1 MIKMKN
7 INSVIFKWSERVLQ
21 TIALI
26 VFGLNTS
33 FAQLP
38 LEYGQSV
45 MTAIQRDL
53 WNPFQDNAP
62 NLPVVQI
69 FDVRNRPAYSSS
81 VWAAPT
87 YHHPEWEYGTVD
99 ATGVKTDKMGS
110 LFGIATDRNGN
121 IYVTDYTTLG
131 MGSGTQCAA
140 TFTETCF
147 QMGAFPKGKG
157 GSGAIYKIDGSTGA
171 VTVLATLPN
180 ANVFPVFDKT
190 YTGDPCRQYTD
201 PYGRVTYYRAGED
214 PMSGRK
220 VGVGLGNICY
230 DRDHN
235 QLFVTNREDG
245 KIYRLS
251 LSGAIL
257 STFDPFANDDGLNG
271 MAPLGERVWG
281 IGYYKGKVYFGR
293 QVQEIGTATP
303 NEIWSEALSASG
315 DFAVPNGEVLE
326 ITVNYPVNAFGQP
339 YTGRNGGDGN
349 SYVANP
355 ITDIE
360 FSSEGKMLVTTKT
373 MITDFCERAHFSYTY
388 EYSPSGAGW
397 TAPKLYYTG
406 DYYNK
411 LNSAGG
417 TDYGYLTY
425 DGAKSEIDLT
435 SRDQFT
441 WTTSNIINQV
451 ATNRLTYGAVGIPI
465 TATGDPITG
474 TNIIDWDS
482 NNNNNGKGSLGDIDV
497 FRELCVDTI
506 FTVCN
511 NATESLTLTAENG
524 LSNVQWYDSTS
535 NSLIGTGATLTIVG
549 TESFLSDG
557 YESIYYTASDADG
570 CPWELC
576 CLVRVKTQ
584 ACVVC
589 STSGTFSTL
598 CNNNGTPATS
608 SDDWFT
614 LTVTG
619 TVTDGSG
626 TYVVKIGAFTS
637 PVIMSGTPVVI
648 SGNGL
653 LGNPLLQANGS
664 STYIVRIE
672 DAADSSCFST
682 ISVGPVQSCSICP
695 DPNCFNVTKSIQR

>member
-1 MIKMKN
+1 MMKMKKLN
-7 INSVIFKWSERVLQ
+7 FLKKRTQILVSV
-21 TIALI
+21 ALI
-26 VFGLNTS
+26 ISGIEVSFG
-33 FAQLP
+33 QLP

-53 WNPFQDNAP
+53 WNPFEDNAP

-81 VWAAPT
+81 VWTPPT
-87 YHHPEWEYGTVD
+87 YHHPEWEYGTID
-99 ATGVKTDKMGS
+99 GTGVKTDKLGS
-110 LFGIATDRNGN
+110 LFGIATDRDGN

-131 MGSGTQCAA
+131 MGSGTQCAG

-171 VTVLATLPN
+171 VSLHATLPN

-190 YTGDPCRQYTD
+190 YTVDPCRQYTD
-201 PYGRVTYYRAGED
+201 PYGRVTYYRGGED
-214 PMSGRK
+214 PVTGRK

-235 QLFVTNREDG
+235 QLLVTNREDG
-245 KIYRLS
+245 KIYRISMTGTVLS
-251 LSGAIL
+251 S
-257 STFDPFANDDGLNG
+257 FDPFANDDGLNG

-326 ITVNYPVNAFGQP
+326 ITVNFPVNAFGQP

-373 MITDFCERAHFSYTY
+373 MITDFSERANFSYTY
-388 EYSPSGAGW
+388 EYSPSGTGW

-425 DGAKSEIDLT
+425 DGSNGEIDLT
-435 SRDQFT
+435 TRDQFT
-441 WTTSNIINQV
+441 WTTSNIINYV
-451 ATNRLTYGAVGIPI
+451 AINKYTYGFVGIPI
-465 TATGDPITG
+465 TDDGVPITA
-474 TNIIDWDS
+474 TNIVDWDT

-497 FRELCVDTI
+497 FREGCVDTLYQL
-506 FTVCN
+506 CDN
-511 NATESLTLTAENG
+511 GSESLELTAEAG
-524 LSNVQWYDSTS
+524 LNNVMWYDSTS
-535 NSLIGTGATLTIVG
+535 NTLIGTGNVLTING

-557 YESIYYTASDADG
+557 YEAIYYTAKDANG
-570 CPWELC
+570 CDWELC
-576 CLVRVKTQ
+576 CLVRVQTQ
-584 ACVVC
+584 VC
-589 STSGTFSTL
+589 IGCLISVDYSTL
-598 CNNNGTPATS
+598 CNSSNTPAIEL
-608 SDDWFT
+608 DDWFT
-614 LTVTG
+614 LSLSAVVNG
-619 TVTDGSG
+619 GSG
-626 TYVVKIGAFTS
+626 TYVAKIGAYTS
-637 PVIMSGTPVVI
+637 GVYN
-648 SGNGL
+648 NGMTVDIVGDGL
-653 LGNPLLQANGS
+653 VGNPLLQANGMN
-664 STYIVRIE
+664 TYIVLIE
-672 DAADSSCFST
+672 DALDSSCFT
-682 ISVGPVQSCSICP
+682 TVTVGPVQACSNCP
-695 DPNCFNVTKSIQR
+695 PKTCVKITKRR